1 MTSEGLIVRGRPI
14 VARHEGGHR
23 FSLRIR
29 EHELTVDQP
38 RGSGGEDAGPS
49 STELFV
55 ASLVGCIAHYGH
67 AFLARHG
74 LSGLVAAEADWSVD
88 LASERLASVEVRV
101 DAPPIPPALA
111 AGFRVA
117 VEHCL
122 VHNSLRS
129 GPEVA
134 IEVRHGARAGNGGA
148 A

>member
-1 MTSEGLIVRGRPI
+1 VTHEGLIVRGRPI

-23 FSLRIR
+23 FTLRIR

-67 AFLARHG
+67 TFLARHG
-74 LSGLVAAEADWSVD
+74 LSGPVAAEADWSVD
-88 LASERLASVEVRV
+88 LGSERLAAVQVRV
-101 DAPPIPPALA
+101 VAPPIPVELE
-111 AGFRVA
+111 AGFREA

-122 VHNSLRS
+122 VHNSLRTA
-129 GPEVA
+129 PDVA
-134 IEVRHGARAGNGGA
+134 VEIRHGAPAGSGSV
-148 A
+148 